1 MKNYLVIAALL
12 SLTLA
17 APQIAHG
24 QKKKPKA
31 KPVKKAASG
40 PQAVVLGTNQLPGE
54 FGKIGTTY
62 TIGKER
68 PLNFTL
74 ISAEYRADRFVGGN
88 FYDQT
93 ESWVPVKGQ
102 KLLVIKYTVQNPK
115 SQDARLWYNS
125 FEITA
130 VSGDDQNAKMLNHPW
145 IGSQTSYKEVE
156 LKPGQKATLT
166 AALFVSSQGE
176 VPKLMIRR
184 EQDPSAAVI
193 RYDLRD
199 KVTKIADTAYSD
211 DGINVK
217 DVIDAKLET
226 YYPWL
231 GSDFQVLGVEDVA
244 TKIPDL
250 DTPRDYRQVAI
261 KLKFRGVTPEP
272 GRVWYGDFNVHL
284 NTSDGDSSDF
294 KTFSRL
300 FRGARNE
307 GFDGV
312 IPVGEEQTLRLVVDV
327 PNGVNITGFSL
338 TCHRNEDIRRTF
350 KFTLK

>member
-1 MKNYLVIAALL
+1 MKKYLVIAALL
-12 SLTLA
+12 SLTVA

-24 QKKKPKA
+24 QKKKA
-31 KPVKKAASG
+31 KPVKKAVG
-40 PQAVVLGTNQLPGE
+40 QQTVVLGTNQLLGE
-54 FGKIGTTY
+54 FGKVGATY

-74 ISAEYRADRFVGGN
+74 ISAEYRPDRFVGGN

-93 ESWVPVKGQ
+93 EGWVPLKGQ

-115 SQDARLWYNS
+115 SEDARLWYNS

-130 VSGDDQNAKMLNHPW
+130 VSGDDQNSTMLNHPW
-145 IGSQTSYKEVE
+145 IGSQTAYKEIQ

-166 AALFVSSQGE
+166 GALYVSGQGE

-193 RYDLRD
+193 RYDLRG
-199 KVTKIADTAYSD
+199 KVAKIADTAYSE
-211 DGINVK
+211 DGVTVK
-217 DVIDAKLET
+217 DTVDAKLET
-226 YYPWL
+226 YYPWM

-250 DTPRDYRQVAI
+250 GTPNDYRQVAI

-284 NTSDGDSSDF
+284 NTSDGDSSNF
-294 KTFSRL
+294 KTYSRL
-300 FRGARNE
+300 FRAARNE
-307 GFDGV
+307 TFDGV
-312 IPVGEEQTLRLVVDV
+312 VPVGEEQTLRLVVDV

-338 TCHRNEDIRRTF
+338 MCHHNEDIHRTF
-350 KFTLK
+350 KFSLK